1 MSFNE
6 IFGLERL
13 SEERSDICGF
23 LNLIRWSK
31 KSNMG
36 RSKRSNIFSLFK
48 MPVYRVAVSLELI
61 RETILNSWIET
72 FAELGMPKGRD
83 IF

>member
-1 MSFNE
+1 LYKCA
-6 IFGLERL
+6 LERL

-23 LNLIRWSK
+23 LDLIRRSK

-48 MPVYRVAVSLELI
+48 TPIHRAAVSLELI
-61 RETILNSWIET
+61 PQTNLSSWIET
-72 FAELGMPKGRD
+72 FTKLGMRKGRD
-83 IF
+83 TF

>member
-1 MSFNE
+1 MKSF
-6 IFGLERL
+6 FPLERL
-13 SEERSDICGF
+13 SEERSDIYGF
-23 LNLIRWSK
+23 LDLIRRSK

-48 MPVYRVAVSLELI
+48 MSVHRVAVSLKLI
-61 RETILNSWIET
+61 RETILSSFVET
-72 FAELGMPKGRD
+72 FSKLGMRKGRD